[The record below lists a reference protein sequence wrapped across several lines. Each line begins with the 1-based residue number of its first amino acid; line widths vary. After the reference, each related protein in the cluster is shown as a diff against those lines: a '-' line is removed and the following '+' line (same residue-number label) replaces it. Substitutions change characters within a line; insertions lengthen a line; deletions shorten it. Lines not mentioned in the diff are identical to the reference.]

1 MNWTDEKLEKFI
13 RDNKDALIDGCRPT
27 MYHEDNFLIK
37 LSKRFKKF
45 ISIVPYLI
53 KVMIITVL
61 IFIVSTFVWYNYI
74 YKAKDHPVIDK
85 VIENIK
91 K

>member
-13 RDNKDALIDGCRPT
+13 RDNKDALIDGCQPT
-27 MYHEDNFLIK
+27 MYHEDNFPVK

-45 ISIVPYLI
+45 ISIVPYLV
-53 KVMIITVL
+53 KVMIVTVI
-61 IFIVSTFVWYNYI
+61 IFACSIFVWY
-74 YKAKDHPVIDK
+74 KFLKHPIVDA
-85 VIENIK
+85 VIEKIETK

>member
-1 MNWTDEKLEKFI
+1 MKWTDETLEKFI
-13 RDNKDALIDGCRPT
+13 KENKDAFIDGRKPT
-27 MYHEDNFLIK
+27 IKHEEHFLLK

-53 KVMIITVL
+53 KVLIVMVIIFGCS
-61 IFIVSTFVWYNYI
+61 IFIWY
-74 YKAKDHPVIDK
+74 KFLKHPIVDT
-85 VIENIK
+85 VIEKFDPK

>member
-13 RDNKDALIDGCRPT
+13 RDNKDALVDECRPT
-27 MYHEDNFLIK
+27 MYHEDNFLVK

-45 ISIVPYLI
+45 ISIVPYLV
-53 KVMIITVL
+53 KVMIVTVI
-61 IFIVSTFVWYNYI
+61 IFACSIFVWY
-74 YKAKDHPVIDK
+74 KFLKHPIVDA
-85 VIENIK
+85 VIEKIETK